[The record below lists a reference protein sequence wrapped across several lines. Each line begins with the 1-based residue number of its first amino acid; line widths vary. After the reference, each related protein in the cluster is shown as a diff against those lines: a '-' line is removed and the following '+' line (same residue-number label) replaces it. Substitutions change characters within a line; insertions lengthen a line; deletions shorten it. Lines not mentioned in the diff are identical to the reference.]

1 VDRGVRLSLGGTI
14 YDPTDPLGKMFFN
27 ILATFA
33 EFEVDLLRLRTREG
47 MPSPARRASRAA
59 SSRSTPP
66 GSNASW
72 YGCTTPASTPRPTSR
87 AVHRLPS
94 HRVPGPRTPPR
105 HRSLNRRGTPIV
117 VFALEATATPIGT
130 VTNCSDEL
138 GRQAAELVG
147 VPFEVTVTAQSA
159 GVYKPQP
166 EPYRQALDALALPA
180 ERVLFVA
187 GSPYDIPGA
196 GRLGMDVWW
205 HNRVGMPSRPGPR
218 PVAEHRSLGPL
229 PGLPAQRPE
238 AARAGAHNIIPTT
251 TRGRRGRS
259 NGLTKC

>member
-117 VFALEATATPIGT
+117 VFAMEATATPLLSHATARPRHAGT
-130 VTNCSDEL
+130 SFESQ
-138 GRQAAELVG
+138 GPARGPAADMRAR
-147 VPFEVTVTAQSA
+147 PA
-159 GVYKPQP
+159 GTSQRY
-166 EPYRQALDALALPA
+166 EP
-180 ERVLFVA
+180 
-187 GSPYDIPGA
+187 GS
-196 GRLGMDVWW
+196 L
-205 HNRVGMPSRPGPR
+205 PSRPGP
-218 PVAEHRSLGPL
+218 AT
-229 PGLPAQRPE
+229 PA
-238 AARAGAHNIIPTT
+238 N
-251 TRGRRGRS
+251 
-259 NGLTKC
+259 N